1 MSLATVRSSRSIYTL
16 ITVGSLLVGL
26 VAVIRG
32 TSAFVTPADSD
43 LHNYFFKS
51 ADQIL
56 QGHPGSIY
64 IARGDPPLQDIPN
77 DDPPLIDF
85 LIAPVLALARLI
97 SSDFRLQVA
106 IVCLPFLLAVPLLG
120 TLTLRAL
127 RGVAPSATAAQRQ
140 LVYAL
145 ICFSPLLWIAF
156 APWGHLEIPLM
167 LCALIGTML
176 ALQSRRDLLA
186 GFLAAVAL
194 FTSLTALFPLLALL
208 ALLVATG
215 HGRTA
220 VRVVVVSAVVFA
232 VAMSPFLLADRHD
245 TVYSL
250 ITWRPSR
257 SIGGNSIWALVNVD
271 RPASLASLLRRLDTP
286 AMVLFAA
293 AAGWFAGRRLGV
305 SLFGA
310 DAWAVMAVG
319 ALALPMLVKANW
331 PYYYAAPFVL
341 LLVWESARL
350 GRADRSRALPVV
362 SIIFLAVTS
371 ILVQYIGM
379 QSIGLGDRVITGIT
393 EFVAM
398 AATALVVMHLVAS
411 APSTEQTV
419 L

>member
-1 MSLATVRSSRSIYTL
+1 MAALRSSRSVYTL
-16 ITVGSLLVGL
+16 ITVASLLVGL

-64 IARGDPPLQDIPN
+64 AARGDAPLQDIPN

-85 LIAPVLALARLI
+85 LIAPMLALARLI
-97 SSDFRLQVA
+97 SSDFRVQVA
-106 IVCLPFLLAVPLLG
+106 IVCLPFLLAVPVLG
-120 TLTLRAL
+120 TLTVRAL
-127 RGVAPSATAAQRQ
+127 RNVTPGATTAQRQ

-156 APWGHLEIPLM
+156 SPWGHLEIPLM
-167 LCALIGTML
+167 LCALIGTLL

-208 ALLVATG
+208 ALLVTTG
-215 HGRTA
+215 HRRTA
-220 VRVVVVSAVVFA
+220 LRVLVVSAVVFA
-232 VAMSPFLLADRHD
+232 LAMSPFLLADRHD

-250 ITWRPSR
+250 VTWRPSR
-257 SIGGNSIWALVNVD
+257 AIGGNSIWALVNVD

-293 AAGWFAGRRLGV
+293 ATGWFAGRRLGV
-305 SLFGA
+305 GLYGP

-350 GRADRSRALPVV
+350 SRADRNRVVPVV
-362 SIIFLAVTS
+362 SVAFLAVTS
-371 ILVQYIGM
+371 TLVQYIGM
-379 QSIGLGDRVITGIT
+379 QSIGLGDRVMTGVT

-398 AATALVVMHLVAS
+398 VATALIVMHVVAS
-411 APSTEQTV
+411 APSREQAV